1 MPCDYELTI
10 LNSADYA
17 YYIENQTDPAL
28 PRAEV
33 YNYRPYPF
41 SLVQA
46 SSSCPAIQK
55 IIALG

>member
-1 MPCDYELTI
+1 M

-33 YNYRPYPF
+33 YNYRPYFLHF
-41 SLVQA
+41 SRPRIPV
-46 SSSCPAIQK
+46 PERHPGIF
-55 IIALG
+55 G